1 MMLGCVAAG
10 PDTEVAH
17 GPDFRPGRLP
27 GMSQLAVTVIGP
39 DRPGI
44 IAEVTGALAGVG
56 VNIEDST
63 MTLLRGH
70 FAMMLVCAGPESAA
84 VEEAL
89 APLAGELVITV
100 REVGPE
106 QAHAPVGP
114 PYILSVHG
122 GDRPGIVSAV
132 TRVIAAVGGT
142 VTDLSTRLSGALYV
156 LTAEVELPASVD
168 VAELQ
173 GSLEVT
179 ADELGVGVTLR
190 PAESDDL

>member
-1 MMLGCVAAG
+1 
-10 PDTEVAH
+10 
-17 GPDFRPGRLP
+17 
-27 GMSQLAVTVIGP
+27 MSQLAVTVIGP

-44 IAEVTGALAGVG
+44 IADVTGALAGVG
-56 VNIEDST
+56 ANLEDSS

-70 FAMMLVCAGPESAA
+70 FAMMLVCAGPDSDA
-84 VEEAL
+84 VAEAL
-89 APLAGELVITV
+89 APLSEELVITV

-106 QAHAPVGP
+106 QTHAPLGP

-122 GDRPGIVSAV
+122 ADRPGIVSTV
-132 TRVIAAVGGT
+132 TRLVAAVGGT

-156 LTAEVELPASVD
+156 LTAEVELPATVD
-168 VAELQ
+168 LPELQ
-173 GSLEVT
+173 ASLQVT

>member
-1 MMLGCVAAG
+1 MN
-10 PDTEVAH
+10 
-17 GPDFRPGRLP
+17 
-27 GMSQLAVTVIGP
+27 QLAVTVIGP

-44 IAEVTGALAGVG
+44 IADVTGALAGVG
-56 VNIEDST
+56 VNLEDST

-70 FAMMLVCAGPESAA
+70 FAMMLVCTGPADG
-84 VEEAL
+84 VQEAL
-89 APLAGELVITV
+89 EPLSSELVITV

-106 QAHAPVGP
+106 QAHAPVGA

-122 GDRPGIVSAV
+122 ADRPGIVSAI
-132 TRVIAAVGGT
+132 TRIVAAVGGT

-156 LTAEVELPASVD
+156 LTAEVELPPSANL
-168 VAELQ
+168 EMLQ
-173 GSLEVT
+173 TALEVT